1 MVANWEQFSDVPL
14 LNNWYISFC
23 LLKGKIQVLVNKE
36 TETDLS
42 AFKMI
47 YLILERTSSVD
58 KYHIP
63 IVIPRLFPYFS
74 FLNINWYQVRNVLFF
89 INENIVHVIQ
99 IILRQCLIMFHF
111 KIVYLQKSFKESM
124 EFPYILHSIYL
135 IVDNLIRYISHNWQT
150 NMNTF
155 C

>member
-1 MVANWEQFSDVPL
+1 MIANWEQFSDASL

-23 LLKGKIQVLVNKE
+23 VLKVCIQVLINKE

-47 YLILERTSSVD
+47 YLILERNSSLD

-74 FLNINWYQVRNVLFF
+74 FLNINWYQVKNVLFF
-89 INENIVHVIQ
+89 INKNIVHLIQ
-99 IILRQCLIMFHF
+99 IILLQCLIMFHF
-111 KIVYLQKSFKESM
+111 KIVDSQKSFKESM
-124 EFPYILHSIYL
+124 EFPYILHSIYFT
-135 IVDNLIRYISHNWQT
+135 VDTLIRYISHNWQT

-155 C
+155 Y